1 MILSA
6 RVSPSD
12 SIVELRR
19 GEHVIIARV
28 VWREGG
34 RVGLQSA
41 ARVPVEEMMSTH
53 AAQPQ
58 LVGTG
63 GRPVERRRHSRDA
76 ASSARLRGRA
86 REFVAVG
93 LIGASLASAAWL
105 MTEQALARPMALV
118 ASALG
123 K

>member
-6 RVSPSD
+6 RVSPND

-41 ARVPVEEMMSTH
+41 DRVPVEEIMSTH

-58 LVGTG
+58 RVGAG
-63 GRPVERRRHSRDA
+63 GRPVERRRRPRDA

-86 REFVAVG
+86 MEFVAVG

-105 MTEQALARPMALV
+105 MAEQALARPMALV

-123 K
+123 R

>member
-28 VWREGG
+28 VWQEGG

-41 ARVPVEEMMSTH
+41 DRVPVEEIMSSHT
-53 AAQPQ
+53 AQPQ
-58 LVGTG
+58 RLGDG
-63 GRPVERRRHSRDA
+63 GRPIERRRHPRD
-76 ASSARLRGRA
+76 ASSARIRGRVM
-86 REFVAVG
+86 EFVAVG

-105 MTEQALARPMALV
+105 VAEQALARPMALV

-123 K
+123 R